1 MENLVTYKFKYSCDK
16 DLLNILKEY
25 NSVLRFTYNRLVD
38 NPKYRTSEITKMQK
52 TLNNCDLIGSYLK
65 CSAIFDA
72 RSLISKSDKKVIFGG
87 KKLFVDRCRNKIS
100 KEDFRKKKLRPIMCV
115 GEACKGGNRLFKI
128 INESTVEFRLNR
140 NNHFILNLSG
150 VCKKRKKELEKLTTL
165 QNSNS
170 VSITYKLDLEYIYI
184 IFDYNKIK
192 DYSYKIKENR
202 VFAIDMNPN
211 SIGWSVVDW
220 KSESKYQIIQ
230 SGTFSLRSL
239 NDYINSKSVSSNSNT
254 SKYVT
259 NKRKHE
265 IIHIAKELFNLCKH
279 YKCEIFAF
287 EDIKM
292 KSSDKEKG
300 RNYNKLVNNMW
311 LRDLL
316 VQQIKKH
323 ILTSSTTLVEVQP
336 QYNSYIGNL
345 IFRCEKL
352 PDECLA
358 SIEISRRGFEFATQY
373 LFNRRQRK
381 KTVVFPELELVKNQ
395 LIQSLEEL
403 NIDVPNL
410 SDWKNLLSAVK
421 ESKVKYRFSFSDAQ
435 KYHSESLFSKFYK
448 QKYLCVYTFL

>member
-1 MENLVTYKFKYSCDK
+1 MVTFKFRYSCED
-16 DLLNILKEY
+16 DLFDVIKEY

-38 NPKYRTSEITKMQK
+38 NPKCRTAEITQMQK
-52 TLNNCDLIGSYLK
+52 FLNNCDLIGSYLR

-72 RSLISKSDKKVIFGG
+72 KSLISKSDKKVIFGG
-87 KKLFVDRCRNKIS
+87 KKLFVDRCKNKVS
-100 KEDFRKKKLRPIMCV
+100 KEDFCNRKLRPVTCV

-128 INESTVEFRLNR
+128 VDESTVEFRLNR
-140 NNHFILNLSG
+140 NNHFTLHLSG
-150 VCKKRKKELEKLTTL
+150 IGVKRKRELEKLIAL

-170 VSITYKLDLEYIYI
+170 VSITYKLDLDYIYI
-184 IFDYNKIK
+184 TFDYNKIK
-192 DYSYKIKENR
+192 DYSYKINENR

-220 KSESKYQIIQ
+220 KSESQYQIIQ
-230 SGTFSLRSL
+230 SGTFSLKPL
-239 NDYINSKSVSSNSNT
+239 NDYRDSKSVSFDSDIH
-254 SKYVT
+254 KYVT

-265 IIHIAKELFNLCKH
+265 VIHVAKELFNLCKH
-279 YKCEIFAF
+279 YKCEIFAI

-292 KSSDKEKG
+292 MSSDKGKG

-316 VQQIKKH
+316 VQQIRKH
-323 ILTSSTTLVEVQP
+323 ILASSTTLVEVQP

-345 IFRCEKL
+345 IFRCERL

-358 SIEISRRGFEFATQY
+358 SIEIGRRGFEFATQY

-381 KTVVFPELELVKNQ
+381 KTVVFPELKLVKEQ

-410 SDWKNLLSAVK
+410 SDWKNILFAVK
-421 ESKVKYRFSFSDAQ
+421 ESKVKYRFSTSDAR
-435 KYHSESLFSKFYK
+435 KCHVEGLFSKFYK
-448 QKYLCVYTFL
+448 QKYLCVTTYL